1 LTLIGEMPEVS
12 PAIAACSGW
21 SKLPAAARELD
32 SVMQAKGNSSGRKK
46 REDPAKQ
53 E

>member
-32 SVMQAKGNSSGRKK
+32 SVMQAGNSSGRRK